1 VGADESGK
9 EEEGKLATD
18 PHRQGHAFS
27 RQREQRSH
35 RRTLEINM
43 ALSFGHPNKPFDSTQ
58 GHEQCRMVN
67 FFVWP
72 RESPIGPKPSACD
85 PCSTGISSDETEKPC
100 LSQRKIR
107 QD

>member
-1 VGADESGK
+1 
-9 EEEGKLATD
+9 
-18 PHRQGHAFS
+18 
-27 RQREQRSH
+27 
-35 RRTLEINM
+35 M

-58 GHEQCRMVN
+58 GHERFDILTAPSEIEGQCRMVN

-85 PCSTGISSDETEKPC
+85 PCSTGISIDETEKPC